1 MLSNCSTTNHDL
13 PQEQTTRSYHPIKG
27 WNITKNQFLNSEF
40 SKEKL
45 SPFLVQ
51 LLPLVT
57 DLADFPEEEKNK
69 FVPVVSI
76 LINIPKNW
84 ESYYDK
90 TLMQINRVISELFF
104 I

>member
-1 MLSNCSTTNHDL
+1 MICRKNRPPDHIILLRVEISRKTNFRIL
-13 PQEQTTRSYHPIKG
+13 KFSY
-27 WNITKNQFLNSEF
+27 
-40 SKEKL
+40 EKL

-76 LINIPKNW
+76 LINIPKKG